1 MNKRIGILILYL
13 MLALGLQAQQQP
25 NADTKAIF
33 ESNLSALDSAFGE
46 HAVDTLASLSYIKNI
61 SIMATLTGLNPPPD
75 DILCWDY
82 IEWKKTDY
90 FKYRKKIQAWYKK
103 HQYEEPNH
111 NVQKLIS
118 LYQQK
123 ANTK

>member
-1 MNKRIGILILYL
+1 M
-13 MLALGLQAQQQP
+13 LQAQQP
-25 NADTKAIF
+25 NAETKQIF

-46 HAVDTLASLSYIKNI
+46 QAVDTLASLSYIKNI

-82 IEWKKTDY
+82 IEWKKDDY
-90 FKYRKKIQAWYKK
+90 LKYKKKVQAWYKK

-111 NVQKLIS
+111 NVKKLIS
-118 LYQQK
+118 IYQQK
-123 ANTK
+123 ESPK